1 MADGAPQTVT
11 MSKLSVSN
19 VEYTI
24 YKSFRRGNL
33 TPQSDLGD
41 STFAIF
47 ISRIMGL
54 RGKGAIH
61 LESQEDENGRCVVT
75 VTPIWESFRE
85 IFLRALARER
95 LFEFDIKRGAS
106 YKLAEKTI
114 TLLLETDSQT
124 PERSA
129 YKYAYVIHQI
139 CSHKPR

>member
-33 TPQSDLGD
+33 TPQSDEDD

-61 LESQEDENGRCVVT
+61 LESREDEDGTCIVT

-106 YKLAEKTI
+106 YKLAKKTI
-114 TLLLETDSQT
+114 LLLQEADSQS
-124 PERSA
+124 PERGDEA
-129 YKYAYVIHQI
+129 
-139 CSHKPR
+139 